1 MLGLVAL
8 IGILI
13 GLLGLGAI
21 YQALATHRDRQRFLP
36 PGKFIEIN
44 GKNWHYQM
52 MGEGYPTVS
61 RPKTFAIA
69 LPWNNNCCF

>member
-36 PGKFIEIN
+36 PGKCHRYN
-44 GKNWHYQM
+44 S
-52 MGEGYPTVS
+52 PS
-61 RPKTFAIA
+61 
-69 LPWNNNCCF
+69 C